1 MLSSIYW
8 ILAILVMLVL
18 LVSTTSSMIR
28 SHEMDKQ
35 FKEINKKQ
43 IEYLD
48 KQIKYLENMESEDKQ
63 CTIN

>member
-43 IEYLD
+43 IE
-48 KQIKYLENMESEDKQ
+48 
-63 CTIN
+63 

>member
-1 MLSSIYW
+1 MLSTIYW

-18 LVSTTSSMIR
+18 LASTISSMIR

-48 KQIKYLENMESEDKQ
+48 EQIKFLENMEGEDK
-63 CTIN
+63 